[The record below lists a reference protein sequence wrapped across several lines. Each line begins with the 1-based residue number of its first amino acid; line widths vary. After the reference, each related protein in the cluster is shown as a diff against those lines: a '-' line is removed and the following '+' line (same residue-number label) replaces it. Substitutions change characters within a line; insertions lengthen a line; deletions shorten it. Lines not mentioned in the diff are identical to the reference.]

1 MAAPPTMPPLSRRD
15 FIKAASL
22 SGMSIALVSPA
33 RLRSILERERL
44 RSAPV
49 IGDPMLMR
57 ATSCINFAAPA
68 LARGDIQLR
77 GERGIAHQRARAAG
91 FPRDTQ
97 RFGPLQGQRARYRQV
112 DPVPMRDE
120 PVR

>member
-77 GERGIAHQRARAAG
+77 GERGIARQRAVEEHHAAG
-91 FPRDTQ
+91 FP
-97 RFGPLQGQRARYRQV
+97 P
-112 DPVPMRDE
+112 
-120 PVR
+120 